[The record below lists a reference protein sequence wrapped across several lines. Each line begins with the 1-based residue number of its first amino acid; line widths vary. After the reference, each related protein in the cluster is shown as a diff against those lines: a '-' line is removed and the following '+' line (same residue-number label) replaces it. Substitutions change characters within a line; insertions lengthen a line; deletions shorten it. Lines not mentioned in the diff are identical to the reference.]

1 MSFANGIGVLVGLA
15 VGAVFFA
22 ALRANTRLYLMEGSA
37 ASALAL
43 HAGRMFVA
51 AGGFLA
57 LAVVEPTSLLP
68 GLLAFTVVG
77 LVASRHGSLEGR
89 TP

>member
-1 MSFANGIGVLVGLA
+1 MSFANAIGVLVGLV

-22 ALRANTRLYLMEGSA
+22 ALRANTRLYLAEGTA
-37 ASALAL
+37 VSALAL

-57 LAVVEPTSLLP
+57 LAIVEPLGLLP
-68 GLLAFTVVG
+68 ALLAFTGVG
-77 LVASRHGSLEGR
+77 LVAGRYASLEGR